1 MVLLIVIVT
10 GQRHNNRVLRGS
22 SLSKRQ
28 RLRMGYPGKVIIV
41 TKLRDNNIW
50 SQSFLIILASHC
62 GPFSRSKNF
71 YSANVRQLQLKI
83 VDLIVRDTNAIRI
96 AERPTPS
103 MSMNPQSIRGG
114 FLGRCFNIQT
124 LHFSKFD
131 ASIFVFGGQSV
142 SIIELLVSMS
152 LPKTKAG
159 PKNV

>member
-10 GQRHNNRVLRGS
+10 GQRHNNWVLRGS

-28 RLRMGYPGKVIIV
+28 SLRMGYQGKVIIV

-50 SQSFLIILASHC
+50 SQSFLILASHC
-62 GPFSRSKNF
+62 SPFSRSKNF
-71 YSANVRQLQLKI
+71 YLANDRQLKI

-159 PKNV
+159 PKNLSK